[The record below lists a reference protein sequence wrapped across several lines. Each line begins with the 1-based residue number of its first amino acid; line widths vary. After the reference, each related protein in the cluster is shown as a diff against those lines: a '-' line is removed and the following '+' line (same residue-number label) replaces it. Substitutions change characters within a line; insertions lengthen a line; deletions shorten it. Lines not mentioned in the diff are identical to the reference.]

1 MATKRPG
8 RGEGD
13 QAAGEAT
20 GPKAGARGGKSVAT
34 GGGPQGAAA
43 AGEGSNGGG
52 GMSTGAGQEAGAGG
66 QMAGGQMAGGQ
77 TAESQPT
84 PRRRGAAKAAGGG
97 VAGTQRQAAGG
108 TRSRKA
114 GDPAG
119 GGGRAAGGGGAT
131 RSRAAKPDLKKD
143 LREFAA
149 GRPQGWSHD
158 DWLSFLEDLQSR
170 GHNIEER
177 EEIGRAL
184 ERERLD
190 IALEKV
196 GGVGPQKRRALVE
209 RFGTLWSLRNA
220 SAEDIASAGNLPQDV
235 AQRVRQ
241 EAGGS

>member
-8 RGEGD
+8 KGEGE

-20 GPKAGARGGKSVAT
+20 GRKAGARGGKSPAT

-43 AGEGSNGGG
+43 AGEGGSGGG
-52 GMSTGAGQEAGAGG
+52 GMSTGAGREAGPGG

-84 PRRRGAAKAAGGG
+84 PKRRGAAKAGGAQAGAGKAAAGGG
-97 VAGTQRQAAGG
+97 GAGTQR
-108 TRSRKA
+108 
-114 GDPAG
+114 
-119 GGGRAAGGGGAT
+119 RAAGGGGAT

-158 DWLSFLEDLQSR
+158 DWLRFLEDLQSR

-220 SAEDIASAGNLPQDV
+220 SAEDIASAGNLSQDV